1 MLVCVLDI
9 EVHMCAC
16 VCARHR
22 GAHVCLCVLNIEVH
36 MCACVC
42 LCVLNIE
49 VHMCACVWST

>member
-1 MLVCVLDI
+1 ML
-9 EVHMCAC
+9 

-42 LCVLNIE
+42 VLNIE
-49 VHMCACVWST
+49 VHMCACVCST